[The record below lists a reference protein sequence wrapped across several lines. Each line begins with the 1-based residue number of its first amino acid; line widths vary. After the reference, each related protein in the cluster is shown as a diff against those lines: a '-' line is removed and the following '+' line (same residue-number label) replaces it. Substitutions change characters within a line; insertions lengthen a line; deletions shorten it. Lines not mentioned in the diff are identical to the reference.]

1 MKKLFLPL
9 VLLFLGSTAG
19 AADLDVVRQ
28 NFIEYYAATSADPA
42 STRMRN
48 ALGELEHATR
58 TYTAPGYLLS
68 DGSWSDIDYT
78 TAPDG
83 NWGPWDHSRR
93 LIVMAKA
100 YKTPGQAFH
109 GDRQLLAQ
117 IDAALAY
124 TKRFYGA
131 HIIPNG
137 NWWFWTI
144 GIPIDLGPTLVL
156 MRGEIDPQTY
166 DDLVLAINLRILNSP
181 TARGLVGPTPTG
193 QNLVWSAFTHLCL
206 ALLKDDPAMMTAVR
220 DAMTI
225 VARPGTGTAEGVKPD
240 SSFHQHGAQL
250 YTGGYGGQFAN
261 DVARYALLARGT
273 SYALPATS
281 MVSFINY
288 LAEGVAWSLHGNYFD
303 VSVVGREVARSS
315 TSGYNG
321 LAALLQASTF
331 DSIRAKEIRAAAA
344 KMLETWNGTFPT
356 ELAAITS
363 QIERNRTAPSWPS
376 GHRHYWTSDY
386 TIHRRPGWYASIK
399 MFSKRTKSGENTN
412 NENVRGSRQSDGR
425 MYLSLNGNELWG
437 QDVIPSLDW
446 TRLPGITVEQ
456 RPNAADATYGYGT
469 RALAGGVTTGQ
480 NGVSAMDLAPLG
492 SQLTA
497 KKAWFFFD
505 DSIVF
510 LTNSITSPSGYR
522 VETIVNQW
530 PLANASS
537 QVAQGGDWAQLENI
551 GYWFPSGMT
560 GFRSSRDT
568 RTGTWAALGGSS
580 DTTER
585 SKPIVTML
593 FDHGATPTNATAEY
607 VIVPNI
613 SASAMKSW
621 AASRPLSIVAN
632 SHIASAVRDTRSGAM
647 GIAFWTSG
655 SVEGIQTDAA
665 ATLWLEGDTRNA
677 TLHAAD
683 PTAGTTGSFKVTLPG
698 TWHTTDVVSVVG
710 ARSTTLTIQRNS
722 GQTTKIKLQRIFKRR
737 AA

>member
-1 MKKLFLPL
+1 MRKLL
-9 VLLFLGSTAG
+9 VSLILLVASTAAH
-19 AADLDVVRQ
+19 AADIDVVRQ
-28 NFIEYYAATSADPA
+28 NFIEYYAATNADATAP
-42 STRMRN
+42 RMRS

-58 TYTAPGYLLS
+58 TYTAAGYLLS
-68 DGSWSDIDYT
+68 DGSWSDIDYVK
-78 TAPDG
+78 APDG

-100 YKTPGQAFH
+100 YKTPGQAFYR
-109 GDRQLLAQ
+109 DPRLLAQ

-124 TKRFYGA
+124 TKRFYGPT
-131 HIIPNG
+131 IIPTG

-156 MRGEIDPQTY
+156 MRGEINQQTY

-181 TARGLVGPTPTG
+181 TGRGLVGPTPTG

-206 ALLKDDPAMMTAVR
+206 ALLKDDSAMLTAVR

-225 VARPGTGTAEGVKPD
+225 VAKPGAGTAEGVKPD

-273 SYALPATS
+273 SYALPASS
-281 MVSFINY
+281 MVSFVNY
-288 LAEGVAWSLHGNYFD
+288 LADGVAWSLYGNYFD

-321 LAALLQASTF
+321 LAALLQGSTF

-344 KMLETWNGTFPT
+344 KMLETWQGTMPT
-356 ELAAITS
+356 ELAAITT
-363 QIERNRTAPSWPS
+363 QIERARYPAAWPT
-376 GHRHYWTSDY
+376 GHRHYYASDY
-386 TIHRRPGWYASIK
+386 TIHRRNGWFASIK

-412 NENVRGSRQSDGR
+412 DENVRGSRQSDGR
-425 MYLSLNGNELWG
+425 MYLSLTGNELFG
-437 QDVIPSLDW
+437 RNVIPSLDW

-469 RALAGGVTTGQ
+469 RALAGGTTNGQ
-480 NGVSAMDLAPLG
+480 NGVSAMELAPLG
-492 SQLTA
+492 AQLTA

-505 DSIVF
+505 DSIAF
-510 LTNSITSPSGYR
+510 LTSSITSPSSYR
-522 VETIVNQW
+522 VETVVNQW
-530 PLANASS
+530 PLLNASS
-537 QVAQGGDWAQLENI
+537 QVAQSGDWAQLENI
-551 GYWFPSGMT
+551 GYWFPSGT
-560 GFRSSRDT
+560 ASLKTYRDT
-568 RTGTWAALGGSS
+568 RSGTWAALGGSS
-580 DTTER
+580 DNTEHA
-585 SKPIVTML
+585 KPIVTML
-593 FDHGATPTNATAEY
+593 FDHGATPTNASAEY

-621 AASRPLSIVAN
+621 AAARPLSIVAN
-632 SHIASAVRDTRSGAM
+632 TNVASAVRDNRTGAF

-655 SVEGIQTDAA
+655 SIEGIQSDAA
-665 ATLWLEGDTRNA
+665 ALLFLEGDTRNA
-677 TLHAAD
+677 VLSAAD
-683 PTAGTTGSFKVTLPG
+683 PTSGASGSFKVTLPG
-698 TWHTTDVVSVVG
+698 TWYTTDVVSTVG
-710 ARSTTLTIQRNS
+710 PRSTTLTIPRAG
-722 GQTTKIKLQRIFKRR
+722 GQTTKVKLQRIFKRR